1 MLFLFPGHYVPQL
14 AQRMVEFNKKEKLF
28 NLKGIAVSK
37 PLASLADQRHS
48 DLVNKTCHFFLSLSP
63 VLLIL

>member
-1 MLFLFPGHYVPQL
+1 
-14 AQRMVEFNKKEKLF
+14 MVEFNKKEKLF

-48 DLVNKTCHFFLSLSP
+48 DLVNKTCPFFSLSFTCPFDP
-63 VLLIL
+63 VNK